1 MQRQTIIGHI
11 ELEDG
16 VTGGQGHFVDLGH
29 IPCRHNHSTR
39 VGIVFQL
46 IEHILYLVDGTTI
59 IIGPRTPLVT
69 INWTKLAI
77 LVGPLVPDANAMVL
91 QIFYVGVA
99 LKKPQQLV
107 DDTFKVELL
116 GGEQGETIVEIIATL
131 GTKDADGA
139 CTGAVAL
146 LGAFGKDAV
155 QDV

>member
-1 MQRQTIIGHI
+1 
-11 ELEDG
+11 
-16 VTGGQGHFVDLGH
+16 
-29 IPCRHNHSTR
+29 
-39 VGIVFQL
+39 
-46 IEHILYLVDGTTI
+46 
-59 IIGPRTPLVT
+59 VT

-77 LVGPLVPDANAMVL
+77 LVGPLVPDANTMVL
-91 QIFYVGVA
+91 QVLYVGVA